1 MGTSESMAARWAFPP
16 GFHVTDAR
24 APSAGRV
31 PERAAPEE
39 PASALAGLVR
49 RMVERDESALAA
61 FYDATVS
68 RAYGLALR
76 IVRNTALAE
85 EVVADTFH
93 QTWRDAA
100 RFDPARG
107 NPLAWMLIICRTRA
121 LDALRARDPAVAHED
136 PASLVDEA
144 DGPTG
149 EDPMAL
155 VASDQAS
162 VAVKR
167 ALERL
172 APAQRQMVALAFYRG
187 LSHQEI
193 AERTR
198 QPLGTVKSQ
207 IRRALA
213 AMKSDL
219 EARDRT

>member
-16 GFHVTDAR
+16 GFPLAEARPPVTGR
-24 APSAGRV
+24 AA
-31 PERAAPEE
+31 ERAAPED
-39 PASALAGLVR
+39 PAQALSGLVR

-76 IVRNTALAE
+76 ILRNAALAE

-107 NPLAWMLIICRTRA
+107 NPLAWMLVICRTRA
-121 LDALRARDPAVAHED
+121 LDALRARDPAIAHED
-136 PASLVDEA
+136 PASLIDEA
-144 DGPTG
+144 DGPAG

-162 VAVKR
+162 AAVKR